1 MASQEESL
9 EYLELRCRL
18 KEDIRKKMKK
28 NKLGSSINKALPF
41 NYGSFFGPS
50 QPAIAQRVIQESKS
64 LFENPTMAAKSGS
77 TKSNNAPKVTN
88 ELKSKVQ
95 MLKDSRD
102 YSFLLSD
109 DDAQRLPA
117 PSKAAGVTLPPSN
130 QQYSSN
136 TGRKLLEDGE
146 VIQKPIPRNKLVA
159 LHKPKPTLSKLQPS
173 TEIPQSGKS
182 KVMPTQANRQKQAA
196 PPSNARKLKRRRDG
210 AEAISM
216 IRKMFGYNPNKYQ
229 DDDDTSDMEA
239 NFNDILR
246 EEKQSAKIAMKE
258 DQEEL
263 RKIEEQERRERLRR
277 QAKKR
282 KLQMAQG

>member
-28 NKLGSSINKALPF
+28 NELGSSINKALPF

-64 LFENPTMAAKSGS
+64 PFENPTLAAKSGS

-95 MLKDSRD
+95 MLKDNRD

-173 TEIPQSGKS
+173 MEIPQSGKS
-182 KVMPTQANRQKQAA
+182 KVMPKQANRQKQAA
-196 PPSNARKLKRRRDG
+196 PPSDARKLKRRRDG